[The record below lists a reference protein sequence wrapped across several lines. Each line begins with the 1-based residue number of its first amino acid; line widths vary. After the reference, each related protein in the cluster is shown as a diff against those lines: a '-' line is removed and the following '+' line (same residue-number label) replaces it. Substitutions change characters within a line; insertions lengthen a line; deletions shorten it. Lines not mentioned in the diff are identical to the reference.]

1 MSPGR
6 VNLEGMITGYDP
18 ETLRELVD
26 LDAVETRLRTVGNG
40 RSTAALGERAELLRL
55 LGRHSEALVAAE
67 QAFRLAHFSGD
78 REQLTTARLRR
89 ARIFHSKGEVDR
101 ALAEMTAVRATAAL
115 EEWASLEG
123 SAAFSV
129 GTVLFDQ
136 GRFADAKVAFG
147 AALDIR
153 TSSQAPANQIESA
166 RLALETATRRDVAD
180 G

>member
-1 MSPGR
+1 MSPAR

-26 LDAVETRLRTVGNG
+26 RAAVELRLQQLGNG
-40 RSTAALGERAELLRL
+40 RSTAALGEKAELLRL
-55 LGRHSEALVAAE
+55 LGRNGEALVAAE

-89 ARIFHSKGEVDR
+89 ARVFQHQGELDR
-101 ALAEMTAVRATAAL
+101 ALAEMTAVRASAAL

-123 SAAFSV
+123 SAAYCAGS
-129 GTVLFDQ
+129 VLFDL
-136 GRFADAKVAFG
+136 GRYSDARAAFS

-153 TSSQAPANQIESA
+153 SGSEAPTDEVESA
-166 RLALETATRRDVAD
+166 RFALEVATRRAAAN

>member
-1 MSPGR
+1 MT
-6 VNLEGMITGYDP
+6 TGYDP
-18 ETLRELVD
+18 ETLRERVD
-26 LDAVETRLRTVGNG
+26 RAAAEVRLEELGNG

-55 LGRHSEALVAAE
+55 LGRHGEALVAAE

-89 ARIFHSKGEVDR
+89 ARVFQYQGEFDR

-123 SAAFSV
+123 SAAYSV
-129 GTVLFDQ
+129 GTVLFDL
-136 GRFADAKVAFG
+136 GRFAAAEVAFG

-153 TSSQAPANQIESA
+153 TASEAPTAEIESA
-166 RLALETATRRDVAD
+166 RFALEAATRQAAAD

>member
-1 MSPGR
+1 
-6 VNLEGMITGYDP
+6 MITGYDP
-18 ETLRELVD
+18 ETLRERVD
-26 LDAVETRLRTVGNG
+26 RAAAEARLQELGNG
-40 RSTAALGERAELLRL
+40 RSTSALGERAELLRL
-55 LGRHSEALVAAE
+55 LGRHGEALVAAE

-89 ARIFHSKGEVDR
+89 ARVFQYQGEFDR

-123 SAAFSV
+123 SAAYSV
-129 GTVLFDQ
+129 GAVLFDL
-136 GRFADAKVAFG
+136 GRFAAAEAAFG

-153 TSSQAPANQIESA
+153 TASEAPTAEIESA
-166 RLALETATRRDVAD
+166 RFALEAATRQAAAD

>member
-1 MSPGR
+1 MSPRR

-26 LDAVETRLRTVGNG
+26 RAAAEYRLRQLGNG
-40 RSTAALGERAELLRL
+40 RSTAALGEKAELLRL
-55 LGRHSEALVAAE
+55 LGRNGEALVAAE
-67 QAFRLAHFSGD
+67 QAFRLAHFGGD

-89 ARIFHSKGEVDR
+89 ARVFQHQGELDR

-123 SAAFSV
+123 SAAFCA
-129 GTVLFDQ
+129 GTVLFDL
-136 GRFADAKVAFG
+136 GRFAEARADFT

-153 TSSQAPANQIESA
+153 TGSEAPVAEVEAA
-166 RLALETATRRDVAD
+166 RFAQEIATRQAAAN